1 MGIKWRKD
9 KSTGEKS
16 LTSFESQQPERAA
29 NRLDKKIVSEDIS
42 QRKWTLPS
50 VLTNRKFVIT
60 IGAAVLIAITAGTV
74 LYWQKKQEENE
85 IAKLPNPNNAPII
98 EVDGERYT
106 ADYLVAED
114 LTEQNTREYT
124 LDEQISMVEDEIRVK
139 GGTVELY
146 KMLAELQLAINDR
159 QKAIKSYENALR
171 LLDKDESANDEQKK
185 MLRDYVESLK

>member
-114 LTEQNTREYT
+114 LTEQNT
-124 LDEQISMVEDEIRVK
+124 
-139 GGTVELY
+139 
-146 KMLAELQLAINDR
+146 
-159 QKAIKSYENALR
+159 
-171 LLDKDESANDEQKK
+171 
-185 MLRDYVESLK
+185 